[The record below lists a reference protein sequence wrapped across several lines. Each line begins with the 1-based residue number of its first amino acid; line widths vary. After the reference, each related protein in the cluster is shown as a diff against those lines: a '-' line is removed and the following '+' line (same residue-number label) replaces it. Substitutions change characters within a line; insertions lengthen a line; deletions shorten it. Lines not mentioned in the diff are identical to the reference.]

1 MTFPNNYNKQSG
13 LTSGQAGKI
22 KHSVFYSCYEISLKH
37 RQKHMIINHL
47 IKSVSIES
55 DSLDWLITT
64 GATGTTTVAAK
75 FSDTLREHSYM
86 TSDVRYFTT

>member
-1 MTFPNNYNKQSG
+1 
-13 LTSGQAGKI
+13 
-22 KHSVFYSCYEISLKH
+22 
-37 RQKHMIINHL
+37 MIINHL

-55 DSLDWLITT
+55 DSLDWLITI